1 MGVKESE
8 TSNGKKTG
16 RKWQK
21 RDNNNENDRKIHL
34 AGITSTGN
42 KYRFWNSLQTS
53 MKPAS
58 YIKDKLGNVSLVDV
72 KKKWLNCRWMYVADN

>member
-1 MGVKESE
+1 MRVKEFE

-42 KYRFWNSLQTS
+42 KYGFWNSLQTS
-53 MKPAS
+53 MKSQVRLRTNLAMS
-58 YIKDKLGNVSLVDV
+58 V
-72 KKKWLNCRWMYVADN
+72 